1 LKKFVVLVTIILVL
15 MLSITAVNAQEVD
28 VWKKAQE
35 EGVQF
40 RAVGNNPEWLVEIRD
55 DEKINLNY
63 S

>member
-1 LKKFVVLVTIILVL
+1 MKKFVVLVTIILVL